1 MSVHKK
7 KSLRRWQSVTI
18 SDVAA
23 KAGVSKATVSLV
35 LNAKPSPIKI
45 SEATRQLVLAA
56 AKELKYSPN
65 RLARAFSTSRSNILG
80 IISSSA
86 YDLFNSEYSA
96 RALKGIAQAAHDS
109 GYNIMIFDDEIISL
123 TDYHPT
129 YPSLI
134 TTRYIDG
141 IIILVPD
148 KPKPAMASRAKELE
162 ESNTPYVFLWR
173 SPDGVKGPTI
183 RVNNSLGIRLAAD
196 YLLSLGHRNIA
207 VITHGSQSSSSQ
219 ERLLAFEQT
228 LTAHGVPFQ
237 PNLVWHDELHPADDH
252 RIIDEILTLP
262 QRPSA
267 IFSFYD
273 PIALN
278 VINILMNKE
287 VRVPEEISVIGF
299 GDLYSG
305 TFTRPSLTS
314 VREPVEQI
322 GKLAVER
329 LLQQINHPETT
340 LMDEDRIIDPSLVI
354 RASCSTVF
362 QQRQR

>member
-141 IIILVPD
+141 IIILV
-148 KPKPAMASRAKELE
+148 
-162 ESNTPYVFLWR
+162 ESF
-173 SPDGVKGPTI
+173 
-183 RVNNSLGIRLAAD
+183 
-196 YLLSLGHRNIA
+196 H
-207 VITHGSQSSSSQ
+207 Q
-219 ERLLAFEQT
+219 
-228 LTAHGVPFQ
+228 
-237 PNLVWHDELHPADDH
+237 
-252 RIIDEILTLP
+252 
-262 QRPSA
+262 
-267 IFSFYD
+267 
-273 PIALN
+273 
-278 VINILMNKE
+278 
-287 VRVPEEISVIGF
+287 
-299 GDLYSG
+299 
-305 TFTRPSLTS
+305 
-314 VREPVEQI
+314 
-322 GKLAVER
+322 
-329 LLQQINHPETT
+329 
-340 LMDEDRIIDPSLVI
+340 
-354 RASCSTVF
+354 
-362 QQRQR
+362 